1 MIKSFHCKNFKNITT
16 DNLEFEKI
24 NILIGPNNAGKSNF
38 IRAISFCANMVNGAI
53 TEKSGLL
60 SEIKRNGW
68 DEMLNKSSGDSS
80 IEFEWKM
87 ALNDRNMDYKLKIHV
102 GENIN
107 DFYILHESL
116 HDLNKPDKYDKPFN
130 YFDCHM
136 EQSGVGIFSSAG
148 KIGQQNKR
156 FKAQISRE
164 ETILLQFEKVFFDN
178 PSIFSSLDIR
188 KGTLDVLNE
197 MRDYFKSFFSYSSAT
212 FNISDIRQLRDKQD
226 NGTILLKDGSNFV
239 NVFQHYSTVDPS
251 FEDRFSKK
259 IRDLIPDIENVKVE
273 NALGKLGFQIQ
284 KNGKTFMMSEVSDGT
299 VKALILVMLLCVPAS
314 EGLSMLAVDE
324 PEMNLHP
331 AWQKLIAKMIQLSGN
346 FKQCF
351 VSTHSPDFLDEFTEG
366 FREGRVGVF
375 VFDSKNEG
383 IKKLNKNDLMSD
395 IIDWTLGDL
404 YRVND
409 PLIGGWP
416 W

>member
-1 MIKSFHCKNFKNITT
+1 MIKNFCCTNFKNITT

-38 IRAISFCANMVNGAI
+38 IKAISFCANMVNGVM

-60 SEIKRNGW
+60 SEVKRNGW
-68 DEMLNKSSGDSS
+68 DEMLDKSSNEPS
-80 IEFEWKM
+80 IQFQWKL
-87 ALNDRNMDYKLKIHV
+87 ALSDKNVDYKLKIHA
-102 GENIN
+102 GENMN

-116 HDLNKPDKYDKPFN
+116 HDLNKPDKYDRPFN
-130 YFDCHM
+130 YFNCHS
-136 EQSGVGIFSSAG
+136 EKPGEGIFSSAG
-148 KIGQQNKR
+148 KKGQPNKR
-156 FKAQISRE
+156 FTAQISRD
-164 ETILLQFEKVFFDN
+164 ETILLQFEKVFFEN

-188 KGTLDVLNE
+188 KGTLEVLNE
-197 MRDYFKSFFSYSSAT
+197 MRDYFKSFYSYSSAV

-226 NGTILLKDGSNFV
+226 NGMMLLKDGSNFV
-239 NVFQHYSTVDPS
+239 NVYQHYSEIDSS
-251 FEDRFSKK
+251 FEDRFNKK
-259 IRDLIPDIENVKVE
+259 LHYLIPDIEEVKVE

-284 KNGKTFMMSEVSDGT
+284 KDGKKFMLSEVSDGT
-299 VKALILVMLLCVPAS
+299 VKALILIMLLCVPAS

-331 AWQKLIAKMIQLSGN
+331 AWQKLVAKMIQISGN

-375 VFDSKNEG
+375 VFDSKSG
-383 IKKLNKNDLMSD
+383 KIKKLNRDDLMPD
-395 IIDWTLGDL
+395 IMDWTLGDL
-404 YRVND
+404 YRVSD
-409 PLIGGWP
+409 PLVGGWP